1 MQRFYFP
8 EILATWIHI
17 LAEFLVS
24 FISHLLKMPF
34 EDISSFSSSLVL
46 YESLDSVL
54 HTEFKKKNNF
64 FFFFLLYCA
73 GCGTLVPWPGIEPVP
88 PALEVQC

>member
-1 MQRFYFP
+1 MQSLYFP

-24 FISHLLKMPF
+24 FISHLLKMSF

-46 YESLDSVL
+46 YESLVSVF
-54 HTEFKKKNNF
+54 HTELKKKKKTF
-64 FFFFLLYCA
+64 FFFC
-73 GCGTLVPWPGIEPVP
+73 CTEQHVEP
-88 PALEVQC
+88 

>member
-1 MQRFYFP
+1 MQRLYFP

-24 FISHLLKMPF
+24 SISHLLKMSF

-46 YESLDSVL
+46 HESWVSVL
-54 HTEFKKKNNF
+54 HTELKQQQQLF
-64 FFFFLLYCA
+64 FFFRC
-73 GCGTLVPWPGIEPVP
+73 TE
-88 PALEVQC
+88 QCVER